1 METLI
6 VKPRNKKELQLVAT
20 LMKRMDIPVDI
31 QTKKAIGKKKSKT
44 EFLDSLEGRLKEVK
58 LHEEGKIKLKSWDEL
73 YQKL

>member
-31 QTKKAIGKKKSKT
+31 QAKKVTTKKKLKA
-44 EFLDSLEGRLKEVK
+44 EFLDSLEGRLKKVK
-58 LHEEGKIKLKSWDEL
+58 LHEQGKIV
-73 YQKL
+73 